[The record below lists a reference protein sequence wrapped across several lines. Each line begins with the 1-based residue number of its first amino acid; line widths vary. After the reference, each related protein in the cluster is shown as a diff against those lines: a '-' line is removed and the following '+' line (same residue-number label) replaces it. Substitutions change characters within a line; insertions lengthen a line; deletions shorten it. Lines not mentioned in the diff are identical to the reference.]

1 MAHSANL
8 DQLCQPLG
16 GLIHGNARF
25 GTPDDEPGLIT
36 RLERLGDISQARGES
51 GIKRNGKRPPE
62 DIQGAGVGLTD
73 QDAALRARGEALERY
88 CTSLFSKDQF
98 IEASADELGKEA
110 LDLDTVPRCSP
121 AELANRKCPLT
132 APDKKVPIRWVKS
145 VSLMS
150 GQMVY
155 VPVVM
160 TYLHA
165 GFAMPGERFCFPITT
180 GCAGYTS
187 LDRAILKAILEVIE
201 RDAVSISWLQQLPL
215 PRIEIDGLPPE
226 QAEYWGRYQR
236 SSQDL
241 EYMFFDAT
249 TDLGVPTIYGVQR
262 CRANRRLTTMVSCG
276 TATRAAE
283 AIVGDMR
290 EMASCRTAF
299 RRPKTTPDQVEDFHD
314 IFHGAT
320 YMARAEHAGAF
331 DFLLNSSRT
340 RSLGEIASIDGD
352 DRQILQVV
360 LERLRRLNMQV
371 YAVELS
377 TDEALRAGVRVVRV
391 IIPGLQPIS
400 FNQRARYLGH
410 PRLYQA
416 PRNMGY
422 EVRSEA
428 ELNPWPQPFA

>member
-1 MAHSANL
+1 MPHPTHL
-8 DQLCQPLG
+8 DQLCQPVG
-16 GLIHGNARF
+16 GLIQGHTRF

-36 RLERLGDISQARGES
+36 RLERLGDISQARGQW
-51 GIKRNGKRPPE
+51 GTARNGKRPAN
-62 DIQGAGVGLTD
+62 DIQGAGVGLND
-73 QDAALRARGEALERY
+73 KDAALRARGEALERY
-88 CTSLFSKDQF
+88 CTSLFSRDQF
-98 IEASADELGKEA
+98 IEASAEELGKEA
-110 LDLDTVPRCSP
+110 LDLDTIARCSP
-121 AELANRKCPLT
+121 AELAKPKCPLA
-132 APDKKVPIRWVKS
+132 APDKKAPIRWVKS
-145 VSLMS
+145 ISLMS

-160 TYLHA
+160 AYLHA
-165 GFAMPGERFCFPITT
+165 GFAVPGERFWFPITT

-201 RDAVSISWLQQLPL
+201 RDAITITWLQQLPL
-215 PRIEIDGLPPE
+215 PRIEVDQLPAE
-226 QAEYWGRYQR
+226 QAEYWERFLR
-236 SSQDL
+236 SSREL
-241 EYMFFDAT
+241 EYTFFDAT

-262 CRANRRLTTMVSCG
+262 CRVNRRLTTMVSCG
-276 TATRAAE
+276 TSTNAAE
-283 AIVGDMR
+283 AIVGNLR
-290 EMASCRTAF
+290 EIASCRTAF
-299 RRPKTTPDQVEDFHD
+299 RRPKTTPEQVEDFHD

-331 DFLLNSSRT
+331 DFLLNSNRT
-340 RSLGEIASIDGD
+340 RSLDEIKPIEGD
-352 DRQILQVV
+352 DRQVLHIL
-360 LERLRRLNMQV
+360 LERLRRLDMQV

-422 EVRSEA
+422 EARSEA